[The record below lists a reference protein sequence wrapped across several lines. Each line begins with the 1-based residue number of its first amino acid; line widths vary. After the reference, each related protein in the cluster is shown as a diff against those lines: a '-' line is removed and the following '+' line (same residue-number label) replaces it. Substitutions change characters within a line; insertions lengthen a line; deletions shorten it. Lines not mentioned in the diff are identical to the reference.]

1 MRFSLVPFA
10 LLVIPLLEIAA
21 FVVIGGEIGLW
32 ATLGLVV
39 VTAVIGSFLLRWQ
52 GLSLVSRIQTE
63 LAAQRLPAKD
73 MVRGVML
80 LLAGVLLL
88 TPGFVT
94 DTIGF
99 LLFVP
104 TFQDGVW
111 KFLKSRV
118 NVSSASGGP
127 RSGAS
132 FNQPG
137 GNFHGTNTPNN
148 DDSVVDLDPD
158 DFTRRDDESP
168 WADRLTDES
177 KRK

>member
-10 LLVIPLLEIAA
+10 LLIIPLMEIAA
-21 FVVIGGEIGLW
+21 FVLIGGEIGLW

-39 VTAVIGSFLLRWQ
+39 VTAIIGSFLLRWQ
-52 GLSLVSRIQTE
+52 GLSLVRRIQDE
-63 LAAQRLPAKD
+63 LAAKRLPAKD

-104 TFQDGVW
+104 ALQDTVW
-111 KFLKSRV
+111 KFLKARIHVAGASG
-118 NVSSASGGP
+118 SANFSQSGGP
-127 RSGAS
+127 FEGA
-132 FNQPG
+132 
-137 GNFHGTNTPNN
+137 NTPGN
-148 DDSVVDLDPD
+148 DDTVVELDPD
-158 DFTRRDDESP
+158 DFTRRDDDSP
-168 WADRLTDES
+168 WADNISDDS

>member
-1 MRFSLVPFA
+1 MRFSLIPFA
-10 LLVIPLLEIAA
+10 LLIIPLMEIAA
-21 FVVIGGEIGLW
+21 FVLIGGEIGLW

-39 VTAVIGSFLLRWQ
+39 LTAVIGSFLLRWQ
-52 GLSLVSRIQTE
+52 GLSLVGRIQNE

-104 TFQDGVW
+104 AFQDIVW
-111 KFLKSRV
+111 TFVKSRV
-118 NVSSASGGP
+118 QVSSAS
-127 RSGAS
+127 SGARFTQS
-132 FNQPG
+132 G
-137 GNFHGTNTPNN
+137 GKFHNANTPDN
-148 DDSVVDLDPD
+148 DDTVVELDPD
-158 DFTRRDDESP
+158 DFTRRDDDSP
-168 WADRLTDES
+168 WSEQLTDDS
-177 KRK
+177 SRK

>member
-21 FVVIGGEIGLW
+21 FVLIGGEIGLW

-52 GLSLVSRIQTE
+52 GLSLVSRIKNE

-104 TFQDGVW
+104 AIQNVVW
-111 KFLKSRV
+111 TFLKSRV
-118 NVSSASGGP
+118 QISGTSGSPNFSQSS
-127 RSGAS
+127 
-132 FNQPG
+132 
-137 GNFHGTNTPNN
+137 GNFHNAKSPDN
-148 DDSVVDLDPD
+148 DDTVVDLDPD
-158 DFTRRDDESP
+158 DFTRRDDDSP
-168 WADRLTDES
+168 WVDQISDDTTP
-177 KRK
+177 K

>member
-10 LLVIPLLEIAA
+10 LLIIPLMEIAA
-21 FVVIGGEIGLW
+21 FVLVGGQIGLW

-39 VTAVIGSFLLRWQ
+39 VTAIIGSFLLRWQ
-52 GLSLVSRIQTE
+52 GLSLVSRIQNE

-80 LLAGVLLL
+80 LLAGVMLL

-104 TFQDGVW
+104 GLQDVFW
-111 KFLKSRV
+111 KFLKSRIQV
-118 NVSSASGGP
+118 A
-127 RSGAS
+127 GAS
-132 FNQPG
+132 TAAGFSQPG
-137 GNFHGTNTPNN
+137 SPFESTKTPDN
-148 DDSVVDLDPD
+148 DDSVVELDPD
-158 DFTRRDDESP
+158 DFTRRDDNSP
-168 WADRLTDES
+168 WAEEISDDST
-177 KRK
+177 RK